1 MNSTTRK
8 LKLVKHVIIDHT
20 NMIWLSNP
28 SQTHFFRQLHVN
40 TPLYLIQFLLKSHL
54 TLPFVFSVIF
64 GSLTSF
70 RLLSFVVFWD
80 FLWNLIILWGL
91 IPYSLFHI
99 PRFITKSFS
108 FVWLFLFC
116 SFTCVYTHRHTHTYI
131 SNII

>member
-40 TPLYLIQFLLKSHL
+40 TPLFNSIPLKISSY
-54 TLPFVFSVIF
+54 TAICFFSNFWFIDQLRTFILCRVL
-64 GSLTSF
+64 GLSLKFDNSV
-70 RLLSFVVFWD
+70 RL
-80 FLWNLIILWGL
+80 N
-91 IPYSLFHI
+91 SLFHI
-99 PRFITKSFS
+99 PRFITKIFS